1 MGIYDRLSRYEAEKG
16 VCIAFGTMYGNT
28 EKAARELS
36 AELTVLGVPNVV
48 HDLRVENPSAAIRD
62 VFKYDTLI
70 LGSPT
75 YNGGIFPPVEAFM
88 KAVSARGVKN
98 RKFFAFGS
106 YTWAAASVRLLLE
119 QATIRKRAT
128 VQSHSLL
135 LRTRRRP
142 CFPAGLFNSEV

>member
-1 MGIYDRLSRYEAEKG
+1 M
-16 VCIAFGTMYGNT
+16 
-28 EKAARELS
+28 
-36 AELTVLGVPNVV
+36 PNVV

-62 VFKYDTLI
+62 VFKYNTLI

-98 RKFFAFGS
+98 RKFFTFGS

-119 QATIRKRAT
+119 QATALAEAIRKE
-128 VQSHSLL
+128 H
-135 LRTRRRP
+135 
-142 CFPAGLFNSEV
+142 